1 VKKKASNR
9 KLVVFLSLMGT
20 LTLTS
25 ILLVTL
31 APAPLV
37 PDVATSL
44 FAVDLPGSL
53 DPIFDSRS
61 SAIPQRWK
69 YIYIHQSRTTGGN
82 AATLGRTDHFVVGNG
97 DGSLDGEIQITRLW
111 TAQESILTPPAGVQQ
126 IDAAC
131 ISICLIG
138 DFDKTRPSATQ
149 QHSLIQLVSALQGRL
164 RIPASQ
170 VWLFDH
176 PDTPAGVGR
185 WFPTIAFR
193 NQILP

>member
-185 WFPTIAFR
+185 WFPTTAFR